1 MNAGLE
7 KFKKA
12 TEDRKFM
19 SMYYMDITKTKRFEK
34 ALKNGIKSS
43 GKIRQ
48 QEFEDIIFSSWNT
61 YLIDTGRAQPSEK
74 LAADKESF
82 RREVF
87 SLLEDLKDIE
97 FKVLDEAKGI
107 GAIKF
112 EDSYFEVKVTKHKKK
127 AVEKLEIA
135 DKVNPFV
142 AELGEKLSVR
152 FSIVR
157 LKNNALTIEVD
168 NQQTTINF
176 TKKRQKLL

>member
-19 SMYYMDITKTKRFEK
+19 SMYYMDITKTKRFGK

-87 SLLEDLKDIE
+87 RE
-97 FKVLDEAKGI
+97 
-107 GAIKF
+107 
-112 EDSYFEVKVTKHKKK
+112 
-127 AVEKLEIA
+127 
-135 DKVNPFV
+135 
-142 AELGEKLSVR
+142 
-152 FSIVR
+152 
-157 LKNNALTIEVD
+157 
-168 NQQTTINF
+168 
-176 TKKRQKLL
+176 